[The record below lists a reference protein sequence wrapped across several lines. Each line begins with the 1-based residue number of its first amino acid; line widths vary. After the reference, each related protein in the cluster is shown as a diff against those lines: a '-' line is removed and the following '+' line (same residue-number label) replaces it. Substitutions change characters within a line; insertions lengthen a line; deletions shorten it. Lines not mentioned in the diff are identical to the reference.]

1 MKKKIIR
8 ISALV
13 GILIFAFIVYRI
25 GPVQIWN
32 HIRKITWQ
40 NFLILM
46 GLRFLYWVLR
56 TINWK
61 VILDRYECDN
71 SLPHMFAARMCSH
84 AVSQLTP
91 SAQVGGEAARIF
103 MLKCSS
109 RKISLASVI
118 VDKTI
123 EFLAVIVFTVIGVTV
138 ALTRL
143 PLAGKHKTLFIGFVV
158 LASLLLLFIISKQKK
173 GLFGWLRDVLV
184 KMRLKF
190 KFMEKHRD
198 TIEETDVYISDFY
211 RRHRKT
217 FVGVF
222 LLYSLLLLLWT
233 AEIHLTLQFIGA
245 DNISF
250 LDSFLVTALGNLA
263 FIFPFIPASLG
274 IYEATY
280 VALFALLGKGTDVG
294 FTLVILRRILALLW
308 AGIGL
313 LGMLK
318 AGVGTREAGE
328 LEKKG

>member
-1 MKKKIIR
+1 MKRKIIR

-25 GPVQIWN
+25 GPAQIWDN
-32 HIRKITWQ
+32 IRQITWQ

-46 GLRFLYWVLR
+46 GLRLLYWILR

-61 VILDRYECDN
+61 VIFDRYECDN
-71 SLPHMFAARMCSH
+71 TLIHMFAARMCSH

-103 MLKCSS
+103 MVKCSS
-109 RKISLASVI
+109 KKISLATVI

-123 EFLAVIVFTVIGVTV
+123 EFITVIVFTIIGVAI
-138 ALTRL
+138 ALTRIPL
-143 PLAGKHKTLFIGFVV
+143 PGKLKTLLIGCVV
-158 LASLLLLFIISKQKK
+158 LATLLLLFIISKQKK
-173 GLFGWLRDVLV
+173 GLFGWLRDILV

-190 KFMEKHRD
+190 KFLEKHRE
-198 TIEETDVYISDFY
+198 TIEETDEYISDFY
-211 RRHRKT
+211 SRHRRA

-222 LLYSLLLLLWT
+222 LLYSLLVLLWT
-233 AEIHLTLQFIGA
+233 AEIHVTLQFIGA
-245 DNISF
+245 DHITF
-250 LDSFLVTALGNLA
+250 LDSFLITALGNVA
-263 FIFPFIPASLG
+263 FVFPFIPASLG

-280 VALFALLGKGTDVG
+280 VALFALLGKGTGVG
-294 FTLVILRRILALLW
+294 FTLVIIRRIIALLW

-318 AGVGTREAGE
+318 PGGV
-328 LEKKG
+328 EKKKD

>member
-1 MKKKIIR
+1 MKRKIIR

-25 GPVQIWN
+25 GPVQIWDN
-32 HIRKITWQ
+32 IRKITWQ

-61 VILDRYECDN
+61 VIFNEYGCDN
-71 SLPHMFAARMCSH
+71 TLTHMFAARMCSH
-84 AVSQLTP
+84 TVSQLTP
-91 SAQVGGEAARIF
+91 SAQVGGEAARIY
-103 MLKCSS
+103 MVKCSS
-109 RKISLASVI
+109 KKISLASVI

-123 EFLAVIVFTVIGVTV
+123 EFFTVMVFTIIGVAI
-138 ALTRL
+138 ALTRIPL
-143 PLAGKHKTLFIGFVV
+143 PGKFKTLFIGFVV
-158 LASLLLLFIISKQKK
+158 LASLLLLFIISKQQK

-190 KFMEKHRD
+190 KFLEKHKE
-198 TIEETDVYISDFY
+198 TIQETDEYISDFY
-211 RRHRKT
+211 RNHRKA

-222 LLYSLLLLLWT
+222 FLYSLLILLWT
-233 AEIHLTLQFIGA
+233 AEIHMTLQFIGA
-245 DNISF
+245 THVTF
-250 LDSFLVTALGNLA
+250 LDSFLITTLGNLA

-280 VALFALLGKGTDVG
+280 VALFALLGKGTGVG
-294 FTLVILRRILALLW
+294 FTLVIIRRILALLW

-318 AGVGTREAGE
+318 PGGV
-328 LEKKG
+328 EKKGRPEK